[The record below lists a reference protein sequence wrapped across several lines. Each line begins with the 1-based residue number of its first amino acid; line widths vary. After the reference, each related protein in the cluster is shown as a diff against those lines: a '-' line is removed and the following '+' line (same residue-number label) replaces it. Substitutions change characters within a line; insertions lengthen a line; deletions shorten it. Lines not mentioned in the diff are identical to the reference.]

1 MSGQCANRESF
12 SGQPCTNTAPRLVPT
27 HGPIGGTLVR
37 QPEGIAGETSAPA
50 GLEPLTG
57 FMCPPEMT
65 VEKAQKLLADGL
77 ALEFADDRLQSAQDM
92 VRRALP
98 PTRRKAHQREI
109 REAHAENEPRPTI
122 PNLDGCYVAQV
133 TAEEAKAVIL
143 KYEWLG
149 TMGRAV
155 ACYGLHTSNGELI
168 GVAVFGWPSAV
179 ESRDICG
186 RDNRHLA
193 VCLERGACVHFA
205 PKNAASYLI
214 ASAVKRAAQDHGWRI
229 FYAYADPEA
238 GEIGTV
244 YQACNWLYIGQ
255 GVGRTPGRL
264 REDWR
269 LPDGRIL
276 SSRSLRH
283 RKLKRPEAI
292 ALGWEPIYRHPKHK
306 YVHFEGTRQERREL
320 LAALRYPVARYPK
333 RGQQ

>member
-1 MSGQCANRESF
+1 ML
-12 SGQPCTNTAPRLVPT
+12 LV
-27 HGPIGGTLVR
+27 
-37 QPEGIAGETSAPA
+37 
-50 GLEPLTG
+50 
-57 FMCPPEMT
+57 
-65 VEKAQKLLADGL
+65 DGL
-77 ALEFADDRLQSAQDM
+77 ALEFADDHLATARDM
-92 VRRALP
+92 MKRAIP
-98 PTRRKAHQREI
+98 NSRPKAHQREI
-109 REAHAENEPRPTI
+109 RERYERDEPRPTI
-122 PNLDGCYVAQV
+122 PNLSGCRVEKITSEQ
-133 TAEEAKAVIL
+133 AKQVIL

-155 ACYGLHTSNGELI
+155 ACYGLRTADGELL

-186 RDNRHLA
+186 RKNREIA

-205 PKNAASYLI
+205 PPNSASFLI
-214 ASAVKRAAQDHGWRI
+214 ANAVKQAARDHGWRI

-264 REDWR
+264 REDWQ

-283 RKLKRPEAI
+283 RKMKRPDAI
-292 ALGWEPIYRHPKHK
+292 AAGWVPIYRHPKHK
-306 YVHFEGTRQERREL
+306 YVHFEGTRAERRKL
-320 LAALRYPVARYPK
+320 LAELRYPVSPYPK
-333 RGQQ
+333 RGAE